1 MRLTFAERIGSLRF
15 RRYQHERHGI
25 VETLTKDTVT
35 YVRPVFGLLK
45 SDDHQQPEVMEF
57 TRRRRSPNARVG
69 DSARALGNPTNPKP
83 TTNAAAAGAACA
95 NIAPDKKVVIRRN
108 P

>member
-25 VETLTKDTVT
+25 VETLTKGTVT

-45 SDDHQQPEVMEF
+45 LDDQQQPAVALF
-57 TRRRRSPNARVG
+57 TRTTPHRSAHAPDQSPKLRHPACPKPRHERG
-69 DSARALGNPTNPKP
+69 HCWCGGSSHSAR
-83 TTNAAAAGAACA
+83 
-95 NIAPDKKVVIRRN
+95 
-108 P
+108 